1 MASLNLFNKIKLLIS
16 KIINYS
22 IDINLIDKIAGEGR
36 HKAYDVIETTA
47 TRYFIPSKTLKDFF
61 DKKYCIKRQIIQFV
75 IVILIWIAPIK
86 WLIELIVYK
95 TYDNHSPAYYTS
107 YFGMAFA
114 QDDANITS
122 NLAILVI
129 FARNYYHAFC
139 KSIK

>member
-1 MASLNLFNKIKLLIS
+1 MKFALNGVRNIKLV
-16 KIINYS
+16 
-22 IDINLIDKIAGEGR
+22 DKIAGEGR
-36 HKAYDVIETTA
+36 IIAYDVIETIA

-86 WLIELIVYK
+86 WLIELIVYQ
-95 TYDNHSPAYYTS
+95 TYDYDGPAYYTS

-114 QDDANITS
+114 QDEVSLTI
-122 NLAILVI
+122 LGILVI
-129 FARNYYHAFC
+129 FAGNYYHAFC